1 MKIQYEGAMIAAIVL
16 AAGLSRRMGVPK
28 MVLPWKNTTV
38 IGQVVDVLAQAG
50 IIEIVVVTGGAH
62 EQVEAALEGLRVKQV
77 FNPRYSDNEMAYSV
91 QAGLSA
97 LSDKAEATLVALGD
111 QPQIEC
117 TVVQAIL
124 AAYQQNK
131 SPLIVPSYKMHR
143 GHPWLIVRSLWPEVQ
158 NLPPGR
164 TLRDVLN
171 AQADKID
178 YLQVDT
184 PSILQ
189 DLDTPEDYRCSGY
202 NRKV

>member
-1 MKIQYEGAMIAAIVL
+1 MIAAIVL

-50 IIEIVVVTGGAH
+50 INEMVVVTGGAH
-62 EQVEAALEGLRVKQV
+62 EKVEAALEGLPVKLV
-77 FNPRYSDNEMAYSV
+77 FNPRYPEDEMAYSL
-91 QAGLSA
+91 QAGLLA
-97 LSDKAEATLVALGD
+97 LSEEVEATLVALGD

-117 TVVQAIL
+117 TVVQAIM
-124 AAYQQNK
+124 AAYQQSK
-131 SPLIVPSYKMHR
+131 AALIVPSYKMRR
-143 GHPWLIVRSLWPEVQ
+143 GHPWLMVRSLWPEVQ
-158 NLPPGR
+158 ILPSGR

-171 AQADKID
+171 AQAEQIN

-202 NRKV
+202 NRHV

>member
-1 MKIQYEGAMIAAIVL
+1 
-16 AAGLSRRMGVPK
+16 

-50 IIEIVVVTGGAH
+50 INEIVVVTGGAH
-62 EQVEAALEGLRVKQV
+62 EQVEAALEGLQVKLI
-77 FNPRYSDNEMAYSV
+77 FNPRYAEDEMAYSL
-91 QAGLSA
+91 QAGLSV
-97 LSDKAEATLVALGD
+97 LSDKVEATLVALGD

-124 AAYQQNK
+124 AAYQQ
-131 SPLIVPSYKMHR
+131 SMAALIVPSYKMRR
-143 GHPWLIVRSLWPEVQ
+143 GHPWLIVRSLWPEVL
-158 NLPPGR
+158 NLPTGR

-171 AQADKID
+171 DQAEKIN

-202 NRKV
+202 NRHV

>member
-1 MKIQYEGAMIAAIVL
+1 MIAAIVL

-50 IIEIVVVTGGAH
+50 INEIVVVTGGAH
-62 EQVEAALEGLRVKQV
+62 EQVEAALEGLQVKLM
-77 FNPRYSDNEMAYSV
+77 FNPRYAEDEMAYSL
-91 QAGLSA
+91 QAGLSV
-97 LSDKAEATLVALGD
+97 LSDKVEATLVALGD

-117 TVVQAIL
+117 AVVQAIL
-124 AAYQQNK
+124 AAYQQ
-131 SPLIVPSYKMHR
+131 SQAALIVPSYKMRR
-143 GHPWLIVRSLWPEVQ
+143 GHPWLIVRSLWPEVL
-158 NLPPGR
+158 NLPTGR
-164 TLRDVLN
+164 MLRDVLN
-171 AQADKID
+171 DQAEKIN

-202 NRKV
+202 NRHV